1 MLGCVGY
8 NFFNF
13 IAISSL
19 FSSLLKNDSPSG
31 WEGCLALLL
40 LSIFLFFSQFQGL
53 LHPFFF
59 ALQKKLKN
67 CSSSLVFWTSEFHFA
82 CLLLQFLLK
91 WKLPRQRSCKQFLK
105 VSTQSFLVVQNYI
118 LSAELFK
125 GIWLEPFTALWF
137 GPTFPIGFRDLKVTC
152 DIYSCFPRCFSK
164 FKAAVCPGI

>member
-1 MLGCVGY
+1 MLGITSLTSLQSHLCSLHFWKMTAPQGEKAVW
-8 NFFNF
+8 
-13 IAISSL
+13 L
-19 FSSLLKNDSPSG
+19 FSFSLSS
-31 WEGCLALLL
+31 
-40 LSIFLFFSQFQGL
+40 FFSL
-53 LHPFFF
+53 SSRDFFIHF
-59 ALQKKLKN
+59 FLPYKKKLKN
-67 CSSSLVFWTSEFHFA
+67 SSSSLVFWTSEFHFA